1 MLVDRLAVL
10 LFERSQQTVKTM
22 ETVQGLLSSGAL
34 EQDHEGYALPEPT
47 AAELRARSVKVT
59 TILATLDLARP
70 SAALEAQLEARV
82 ADSRRLAVERAV
94 AWEIEDEVAA
104 KTGKAGDGRR
114 AALAAALDA
123 LEAKLDGVGAW
134 LARNAEDLEGM
145 GGAVR
150 DIVDDN
156 ASLETHR
163 CNLRRLDAA
172 LARIA
177 GPALGASDDEDD
189 DDGDEAGRGLALGP
203 EAEALLR
210 DPEAAVARAN
220 RANGDVDELAWRFAR
235 AAEELGAARRRCDAL
250 GDDDGYAAL
259 AAVRERRRQLAELA
273 DGFARRADQAVKG
286 RVLDLCDAWEAEWAR
301 SDAHSGTLS
310 AAALAT
316 ALRRRQADAHAK
328 VRGDAVCALIGGV
341 AALDRRDV
349 LASLRRT
356 WARATRNALYGPR
369 VEAYVAARRAV
380 AAADVDNAAARR
392 AIRAFLAGAAPA
404 RS

>member
-1 MLVDRLAVL
+1 MGNFCTTFRGRNCIDGSDSVD
-10 LFERSQQTVKTM
+10 
-22 ETVQGLLSSGAL
+22 G
-34 EQDHEGYALPEPT
+34 
-47 AAELRARSVKVT
+47 
-59 TILATLDLARP
+59 
-70 SAALEAQLEARV
+70 
-82 ADSRRLAVERAV
+82 
-94 AWEIEDEVAA
+94 
-104 KTGKAGDGRR
+104 
-114 AALAAALDA
+114 
-123 LEAKLDGVGAW
+123 
-134 LARNAEDLEGM
+134 
-145 GGAVR
+145 
-150 DIVDDN
+150 
-156 ASLETHR
+156 
-163 CNLRRLDAA
+163 
-172 LARIA
+172 
-177 GPALGASDDEDD
+177 
-189 DDGDEAGRGLALGP
+189 
-203 EAEALLR
+203 
-210 DPEAAVARAN
+210 
-220 RANGDVDELAWRFAR
+220 

-316 ALRRRQADAHAK
+316 ALRRRQGDAHAK

-380 AAADVDNAAARR
+380 NAAGDGDGGARGGGAARR
-392 AIRAFLAGAAPA
+392 DPAAVFVERLFDDILPVALRERAFCAELFRAGDDAGLEQQFAALRAACAAAVAGDGEGPTSLRRVEALGVLALCERVQGAALRAADPELAAHLNA
-404 RS
+404 RGGKTDVLPQVYMLPWLRLLFGRQFPVGSVLVLWDAFFSTARGAQTSVMVVSRVTGNISRGDGAAKRTFFCCSGGCTDVRRGTIDRRIVGITSGLMTASDVGDT